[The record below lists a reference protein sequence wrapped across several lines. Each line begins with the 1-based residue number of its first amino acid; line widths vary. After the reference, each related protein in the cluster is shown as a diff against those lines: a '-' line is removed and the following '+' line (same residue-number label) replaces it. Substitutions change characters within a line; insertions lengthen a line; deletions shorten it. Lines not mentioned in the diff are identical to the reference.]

1 MKFNL
6 IESINKQEIIKAV
19 KEKFDAQNYPIEGP
33 TYILPDGSFLDIAGT
48 FDPKNSFEDFPC
60 HAEVEGFLLD
70 IGLSNQVVDVSGS
83 PTLENLG
90 AIRCNDLQ
98 DNNFIQLSK
107 IKPTY
112 EQYESLENW
121 IYENA
126 SHRSELIVA
135 NPEFEQYKKYDPED
149 VEYILKRIKRYY
161 ASGTLYESNDN
172 MKSLDIAKLCKQVNK
187 EKYAFG
193 GDCGV
198 FALAMYNKLTS
209 LGYNIEIIFCSNFY
223 QAMNDD
229 ETEEDEFNY
238 LLEGEPDIYH
248 VAIRVNGDKIY
259 DGEGLRTVEDL
270 ESFCYEW
277 YRNSNPCI
285 SAYTI
290 DDDNDYN
297 RFEQIIRWNTN
308 MQSHIEDFEEIID
321 KYLSNENLELT
332 EAKKKK
338 KRKSKN
344 KLHGFGWF
352 SSFCPDIG
360 AGNEFF
366 NSCMSADGGSV
377 GVSTGG
383 ISNGGLS
390 GGMGESLNPENDKYY
405 RIEVLNEK
413 DNLVGGLF
421 RGLND
426 LINDLWD
433 ADDPLYDYINNPLS
447 ELEYKTYYPKDFL
460 YTDAIFAYKENKYK
474 ELEETILD
482 LKAELNSIGWDL
494 DIKIINRPENI
505 VYEDDQQI
513 AYISSVKENTNI
525 IKNKN
530 GALNEE
536 MENQEL
542 RYTVKRYGEW
552 WWGIIDHTLNNGSGL
567 MMRAGVNPDYNA
579 PLDKGENK
587 LLLFKSKELAQEHC
601 DKLNKETLSENIS
614 IFERGDFN
622 KYKISDE
629 ELEEVKN
636 RSIIKEEFISGRYV
650 WCNYSDVQGM
660 NIYQLCRFIEDKYKE
675 KYHESIK
682 VNDIEDQSYDYSN
695 KELPYIV
702 RVEKIKEEDYDFWFV
717 IHCTEEE
724 AKDLLYDPTNE
735 CVKPEVEES
744 VNNTQICSICGKE
757 YDGYGNNAEP
767 INDGRCCDECNLSK
781 VIPARLGLMKESL
794 EQVERFID
802 SDTSLTSSSGEV
814 EFASG
819 DVRGVDT
826 IYLYK
831 DGNQCYL
838 KGYGHSFKNTYA
850 WTPLTYVEIDQFDES
865 DSQFFD
871 TNKYDII
878 NLTGLVN
885 KYKEYFQT
893 EDIFINE
900 CLTDVNEAFDLLN
913 KLED

>member
-19 KEKFDAQNYPIEGP
+19 KEKFDAQNYPVEGP

-83 PTLENLG
+83 PTLESLG
-90 AIRCNDLQ
+90 AIRCNDLA
-98 DNNFIQLSK
+98 DNNFIQLSN
-107 IKPTY
+107 IRPTSD
-112 EQYESLENW
+112 QYESLENW

-126 SHRSELIVA
+126 THRSELIVA
-135 NPEFEQYKKYDPED
+135 TPEFIQYKKYDPED
-149 VEYILKRIKRYY
+149 VEYIIKRIKRYY
-161 ASGTLYESNDN
+161 TSGNLYEN
-172 MKSLDIAKLCKQVNK
+172 MIENKSL
-187 EKYAFG
+187 E
-193 GDCGV
+193 
-198 FALAMYNKLTS
+198 
-209 LGYNIEIIFCSNFY
+209 
-223 QAMNDD
+223 
-229 ETEEDEFNY
+229 
-238 LLEGEPDIYH
+238 
-248 VAIRVNGDKIY
+248 
-259 DGEGLRTVEDL
+259 
-270 ESFCYEW
+270 
-277 YRNSNPCI
+277 
-285 SAYTI
+285 
-290 DDDNDYN
+290 
-297 RFEQIIRWNTN
+297 
-308 MQSHIEDFEEIID
+308 
-321 KYLSNENLELT
+321 

-338 KRKSKN
+338 RKK
-344 KLHGFGWF
+344 KKQKALGWWQTF
-352 SSFCPDIG
+352 TPD
-360 AGNEFF
+360 AGNVLMNNAFF
-366 NSCMSADGGSV
+366 NHTMGNTTTDEFVADMDAAMGEFGGDVGSC
-377 GVSTGG
+377 
-383 ISNGGLS
+383 
-390 GGMGESLNPENDKYY
+390 GMGESFSKDEHFYRVEVFNDNIY
-405 RIEVLNEK
+405 
-413 DNLVGGLF
+413 VGGLF

-426 LINDLWD
+426 LINDLYD

-757 YDGYGNNAEP
+757 YEGYGNNAEP

-814 EFASG
+814 EFANG

>member
-19 KEKFDAQNYPIEGP
+19 KEKFDAQNYPVEGP
-33 TYILPDGSFLDIAGT
+33 TYILPDGSFLDIVGT
-48 FDPKNSFEDFPC
+48 FDSKNSFEDFPC

-405 RIEVLNEK
+405 RIEILNEK
-413 DNLVGGLF
+413 NNLVGGLF

-433 ADDPLYDYINNPLS
+433 ADDPLYDYINSPLS

-482 LKAELNSIGWDL
+482 LQYALNEIGWNL
-494 DIKIINRPENI
+494 AIKIINRPENI
-505 VYEDDQQI
+505 VYEDDEQI
-513 AYISSVKENTNI
+513 AYISSIKENTNS
-525 IKNKN
+525 NK
-530 GALNEE
+530 
-536 MENQEL
+536 
-542 RYTVKRYGEW
+542 
-552 WWGIIDHTLNNGSGL
+552 S
-567 MMRAGVNPDYNA
+567 
-579 PLDKGENK
+579 
-587 LLLFKSKELAQEHC
+587 
-601 DKLNKETLSENIS
+601 LSENIS
-614 IFERGDFN
+614 IFERGDFD

-629 ELEEVKN
+629 EFEKVKERIN
-636 RSIIKEEFISGRYV
+636 EEFISGRYV

-675 KYHESIK
+675 KYYESIK

-702 RVEKIKEEDYDFWFV
+702 RVEKIKEEDYDFWFL

-735 CVKPEVEES
+735 CVKPEIEES
-744 VNNTQICSICGKE
+744 VNNAQICSICGIE

-794 EQVERFID
+794 EQIERFID

-814 EFASG
+814 EFANG

-850 WTPLTYVEIDQFDES
+850 WTPLTYIEIDQFDES